1 MPAFDVQIAEIFKGL
16 SNVVLFQNPVLNSI
30 LVSIIIILSSLIIA
44 RIFLFFT
51 EKVVERLTRKT
62 KTKIDD
68 LIVEKTKKPFYLLM
82 IFFGLR
88 ISLIPLFIPQII
100 ETILIEII
108 YSVIIIIL
116 FFIIGRSF
124 NVVIDEWGKEFAK
137 KTKSNTDDQL
147 ISLFHKFVNAFF
159 IIMAI
164 IFVLQAWGIKV
175 TPFLA
180 SLGIAGIAIGFALQN
195 TIANIF
201 GGVQL
206 IIDKTMEVNDVIK
219 VGNDIFGTVEDIG
232 IRSTRIKTFDNEMLI
247 VPNGFLANQ
256 TIQNF
261 AQPEEKVRVL
271 IDFGVDYSS
280 DPKKVKKIVVDVLK
294 KTKSILKN
302 PEPNILFI
310 DMADFSLKFR
320 AVFWVSSYKDRINIK
335 SEAVGEI
342 YNALKKNKITIPY
355 PTRTVIMKKE

>member
-1 MPAFDVQIAEIFKGL
+1 MVAFDAQISEIFKGL
-16 SNVVLFQNPVLNSI
+16 NDIVILQNPLWNSI
-30 LVSIIIILSSLIIA
+30 IVSILIIIVSLVLA
-44 RIFLFFT
+44 KIFLFFT

-68 LIVEKTKKPFYLLM
+68 YIVERTKKPFYLLM

-88 ISLIPLFIPQII
+88 LSLVPLLIP
-100 ETILIEII
+100 TLIENIFIELI
-108 YSVIIIIL
+108 YSGMIIII
-116 FFIIGRSF
+116 FFIVGRSF
-124 NVVIDEWGKEFAK
+124 NIVIDEWGKNFAK

-147 ISLFHKFVNAFF
+147 ISLFHKMVNAFF

-206 IIDKTMEVNDVIK
+206 IIDKTMEVGDVVK
-219 VGNDIFGTVEDIG
+219 VGNDINGTVEDIG
-232 IRSTRIKTFDNEMLI
+232 IRSTRIKNFDNEMLI
-247 VPNGFLANQ
+247 VPNGFLSNQ

-261 AQPEEKVRVL
+261 AQPEEKVRVV

-280 DPKKVKKIVVDVLK
+280 DHKKVKKVVINTLKNIKTVLK
-294 KTKSILKN
+294 D
-302 PEPNILFI
+302 PEPNVLFM

-320 AVFWVSSYKDRINIK
+320 AVFWISSYKDRVNIR
-335 SEAVGEI
+335 SEAMGQI
-342 YNALKKNKITIPY
+342 YDSLKKNKIDIPY
-355 PTRTVIMKKE
+355 PTRTLIMKKD